1 MTRITSDPTDVIQI
15 AWGAWE
21 RRNEPEPEPEYDY
34 QTLAAN
40 SVRASIDQ
48 AIARLRDI
56 HEASVPNK
64 YQLLRLRDLLA
75 RAKVAAIDVERKP

>member
-64 YQLLRLRDLLA
+64 YQLLRLRRALNSAKHLA
-75 RAKVAAIDVERKP
+75 IGIEGKP